1 MVLNRHGGEIKDK
14 IEYDFSVN
22 VNPLGMPDYV
32 KKAIVESIDSL
43 CEYPDRLCTELRNS
57 IAKHEGID
65 ANQILCGNGA
75 SELIM
80 AVCAFAANE
89 FTTQN
94 ESIGVTMPAR
104 RMTALVQA
112 PTFSGYERAV
122 KAYGGEVVYYRNYN
136 EAIAIIEN
144 STENAVAKRK
154 ANDINIIFICNPNN
168 PTGEV
173 VNKKEFIKLL
183 DIAKDKNILVVV
195 DECFID
201 FTHEESL
208 VDQTGY
214 DNLIVVKA
222 FTKFY
227 ALAGVRLG
235 FICARQELCERIAN
249 YLPEWNVSTIA
260 QLAGRVAL
268 SDEESADRWKKD
280 TLKLIDVERAYLIDK
295 LTALGFEVSDS
306 KANFLLC
313 KSKDSDIWEK
323 LRNVGILVRD
333 CGNFN
338 GLNSSYIRICVST
351 HEKNEILI
359 NALKSII

>member
-43 CEYPDRLCTELRNS
+43 CDYPDRLCTELRNS
-57 IAKHEGID
+57 IAKHEGMD

-80 AVCAFAANE
+80 AVCAFVSNK
-89 FTTQN
+89 
-94 ESIGVTMPAR
+94 
-104 RMTALVQA
+104 MTALVQA

-122 KAYGGEVVYYRNYN
+122 KAYGGEVVYYRDYN

-144 STENAVAKRK
+144 STENAAAKRK

-173 VNKKEFIKLL
+173 VNKKELIKLL

-214 DNLIVVKA
+214 ENLIVVKA

-235 FICARQELCERIAN
+235 FICARQELCEKIAN

-268 SDEESADRWKKD
+268 SDEERADRWKKD
-280 TLKLIDVERAYLIDK
+280 TLKLIDAERAYLTDK

-323 LRNVGILVRD
+323 LRNAGILVRD

-338 GLNSSYIRICVST
+338 GLNSSYIRICVSM